1 MHFRKQ
7 VRSMRGELVDFSALA
22 TQNAN
27 QVALGNARMNAKGD
41 LLDVNGVVLKTQ
53 EQLNAEWE
61 LKKAKSQEIS
71 ADIKTE
77 NPVPLQQKTQTLQPL
92 TTEYPSI
99 QDLVDSGVIPTKKKP
114 TQND

>member
-61 LKKAKSQEIS
+61 LKKAKSQEIV

-77 NPVPLQQKTQTLQPL
+77 NPVPPQSKIPQPL
-92 TTEYPSI
+92 TNEYPSI
-99 QDLVDSGVIPTKKKP
+99 QDLVDSGVIPTKKKNP
-114 TQND
+114 PND